1 METGIHCR
9 RRTLPI
15 VGQLAAH
22 NAKQLMLLIV
32 VIEALSIFPT
42 LCGNYVKVFY

>member
-1 METGIHCR
+1 METEIHC

-15 VGQLAAH
+15 VGQLDAD

-32 VIEALSIFPT
+32 VIDEALSIFPT